1 MSAPLERVFVT
12 SKISIRMLKIA
23 PFNLEN
29 WPFGIT
35 AT

>member
-1 MSAPLERVFVT
+1 MSAPLGRVFVT
-12 SKISIRMLKIA
+12 SQISVRMLKIT